1 MNKLI
6 NKYSHNFFL
15 SNTEACSYIENKE
28 ERKIFTIMDD
38 PGNKDEYESLIKFGF
53 RRSHNILYNQVC
65 DNCSLCKSI
74 RINCVNFNP
83 SKSQKR
89 VIKKNYGIYEK
100 QLKTKPSLKQFELFK
115 NYLKFKHDQ
124 SEMNG
129 MNYSDYKK
137 MMEAP
142 GVETKIYEYYYKKE
156 LVACVISDFLD
167 DSISMV
173 YSFYSKEILKN
184 SLGKYMILD
193 HFELAKNLNKNYVY
207 LGYWVEG
214 CNKMDY
220 KSKFN
225 SSEVLINN
233 KWQHHL
239 I

>member
-1 MNKLI
+1 VNKLI
-6 NKYSHNFFL
+6 NKYNHNFYL
-15 SNTEACSYIENKE
+15 SNKENCSYVDNKK
-28 ERKIFTIMDD
+28 ERKIFTIMDN
-38 PGNKDEYESLIKFGF
+38 PNNADEYESLIKFGF

-65 DNCSLCKSI
+65 DSCNLCKSI

-100 QLKTKPSLKQFELFK
+100 KLKAKPSLKQFELFK
-115 NYLKFKHDQ
+115 KYLKFKHDK
-124 SEMNG
+124 SEMNE
-129 MNYSDYKK
+129 MNYYDYKK

-142 GVETKIYEYYYKKE
+142 GIETKIYEYYYEKK

-173 YSFYSKEILKN
+173 YSFYSEEILKN
-184 SLGKYMILD
+184 SIGKYMILD
-193 HFELAKNLNKNYVY
+193 HLELAKNLNKNYVY

-225 SSEVLINN
+225 SSQVLMNS
-233 KWQHHL
+233 KWEHHL

>member
-38 PGNKDEYESLIKFGF
+38 PGQTYEYESLIKLGF

-65 DNCSLCKSI
+65 DSCNLCKSI
-74 RINCVNFNP
+74 RISCLNFKP
-83 SKSQKR
+83 SKSEKR
-89 VIKKNYGIYEK
+89 VLKKNCNVFQK
-100 QLKTKPSLKQFELFK
+100 NLKAEPSLKQFKLFK
-115 NYLKFKHDQ
+115 KYLKFKHDK
-124 SEMNG
+124 SEMNE
-129 MNYSDYKK
+129 MNYNDYKK

-142 GVETKIYEYYYKKE
+142 GIETQIYEYYYQDE
-156 LVACVISDFLD
+156 LAACVISDFLD
-167 DSISMV
+167 DAISMV
-173 YSFYSKEILKN
+173 YSFYSENFLKN
-184 SLGKYMILD
+184 SMGKFMIRD
-193 HFELAKNLNKNYVY
+193 HFELANKLNKKYVY

-214 CNKMDY
+214 CDKMDY

-225 SSEVLINN
+225 SSEILINN
-233 KWQHHL
+233 KWEHHL

>member
-6 NKYSHNFFL
+6 NKYNHNFYL
-15 SNTEACSYIENKE
+15 SNTENCSYVDNKK
-28 ERKIFTIMDD
+28 ERKIFTIMDN
-38 PGNKDEYESLIKFGF
+38 PNNADEYESLIKFGF

-65 DNCSLCKSI
+65 DSCNLCKSI

-100 QLKTKPSLKQFELFK
+100 KLKARPSLKQFELFK
-115 NYLKFKHDQ
+115 KYLKFKHDK
-124 SEMNG
+124 SEMNE
-129 MNYSDYKK
+129 MNYYDYKK

-142 GVETKIYEYYYKKE
+142 GIETKIYEYYYEKK

-173 YSFYSKEILKN
+173 YSFYSEKILKN
-184 SLGKYMILD
+184 SIGKYMILD
-193 HFELAKNLNKNYVY
+193 HLELAKNLNKNYLY